1 MRALLAQHL
10 LGTDDAGAVDQPV
23 QAAKGADGC
32 IDCRLGGLFIADVG
46 DGEAGIVTQ
55 FAGLGLDGLGIE
67 VDQHDLGAGLDQ
79 HLRGGGTQPG
89 GGAGDDEMFV
99 GYVHDRFPFRRW
111 QGWPVALVVWRLP
124 GCAG

>member
-1 MRALLAQHL
+1 MRALLAQHF

-23 QAAKGADGC
+23 QAAKGADGL
-32 IDCRLGGLFIADVG
+32 IDRRLGGLLVADVG
-46 DGEAGIVTQ
+46 HRETGVFAQ
-55 FAGLGLDGLGIE
+55 FAGLGFYGLGIE

-79 HLRGGGTQPG
+79 HLRGGSTQPG
-89 GGAGDDEMFV
+89 GGAADDEVFV
-99 GYVHDRFPFRRW
+99 GYLHDRFPFRRW